1 MCIRDRFYVI
11 TNIYLIRYALKIQKN
26 PELSPMYELDKT
38 SEFRDAADLDSF
50 GKLDAR
56 KILIMLVF
64 FASLILIEMCIRDSD
79 KGLQEQACLHI
90 GQRADHDADEQD
102 VYKRQSPVSMVL

>member
-1 MCIRDRFYVI
+1 MGYRFICFALFYVI

-56 KILIMLVF
+56 KILIM
-64 FASLILIEMCIRDSD
+64 EM
-79 KGLQEQACLHI
+79 H
-90 GQRADHDADEQD
+90 
-102 VYKRQSPVSMVL
+102 

>member
-1 MCIRDRFYVI
+1 MARKIAGLPLYSGVGYRFICFAVFYVI
-11 TNIYLIRYALKIQKN
+11 TNIYPIRYALKIQKH

-50 GKLDAR
+50 GNLDAR

-64 FASLILIEMCIRDSD
+64 FASLYPHRLRRH
-79 KGLQEQACLHI
+79 QADW
-90 GQRADHDADEQD
+90 GY
-102 VYKRQSPVSMVL
+102 V